1 MVLSPL
7 HSRSRSSD
15 DINFAGGSSGDY
27 SCSDRSRVRREF
39 CNAWWGLELRIAV
52 VLVFLLILR
61 ISKVERDEK
70 EVTKR
75 GDDSSVRRWR
85 KRRKMNGRSWVR
97 RPR

>member
-1 MVLSPL
+1 MILPPL
-7 HSRSRSSD
+7 HGRSRSSD

-39 CNAWWGLELRIAV
+39 YNARSALELRIAM
-52 VLVFLLILR
+52 VLVFALILR

-75 GDDSSVRRWR
+75 SDDSSVRRWR
-85 KRRKMNGRSWVR
+85 KRRKMNGRSWLR
-97 RPR
+97 RLR